1 MENDIPKMQPLQRRE
16 DIFGDFYIMAEEFE
30 RENGT
35 RGWHIMSWSGANPGR
50 AYWVE
55 NGEFH
60 KVSLPTQASDDVDI
74 QLEIGEVL
82 ADVSAPERD
91 TVLHAIESWSQP
103 SRQSL
108 SAVSGL

>member
-1 MENDIPKMQPLQRRE
+1 MENDIPKMQRLQRRE

-35 RGWHIMSWSGANPGR
+35 RGWHIMNWSGANPGR
-50 AYWVE
+50 VYWVE
-55 NGEFH
+55 NGEFR
-60 KVSLPTQASDDVDI
+60 KVGLPTHLSDDDDI

-91 TVLHAIESWSQP
+91 AVLHAIELWSQP
-103 SRQSL
+103 LRQSL